1 MQELPDLLDKVIP
14 SVVQIMTPT
23 GQGTGFVINE
33 NGLIITNKHVVGYNK
48 FVQIRNNEE
57 DIRYG
62 QVVAA
67 NPYIDLAVVY
77 SEGTFNNKL
86 KLADSSEVR
95 LGESVVAVGHPYGYD
110 YTISQGIISSIGR
123 KDVNPTFKDVGF
135 FQLDMGINPG
145 NSGGPVLKR
154 TNGEVIGMVTMG
166 VLNADNIGFAVPSTY
181 NKQYLDE
188 IAAYDRDT
196 LVKKIYCS
204 ICGNLN
210 PHETKYCQKCGAKI
224 ETLTLE
230 QFVKSMPK
238 DVQPGK
244 EKKGIEVE
252 GQVKC
257 PSCGAEN
264 KKESRYCEKCGTTL
278 G

>member
-14 SVVQIMTPT
+14 SVVQILTPT
-23 GQGTGFVINE
+23 GQGTGFVLNE
-33 NGLIITNKHVVGYNK
+33 NGLIITNKHVVGYNS

-67 NPYIDLAVVY
+67 NPYIDLAIVY
-77 SEGTFNNKL
+77 SEGTFDNKL
-86 KLADSSEVR
+86 KLADSSDVR

-110 YTISQGIISSIGR
+110 YTISQGIVSSIGR
-123 KDVNPTFKDVGF
+123 KDVNPSFKDIGF

-145 NSGGPVLKR
+145 NSGGPVIRR

-181 NKQYLDE
+181 NIEYLE
-188 IAAYDRDT
+188 QVSAYDKDT
-196 LVKKIYCS
+196 IIKKIYCS
-204 ICGNLN
+204 VCGNLN
-210 PHETKYCQKCGAKI
+210 SDQTKYCQKCGAKI
-224 ETLTLE
+224 QRMTLE
-230 QFVKSMPK
+230 EFVKTLPK
-238 DVQPGK
+238 DIKPGK
-244 EKKGIEVE
+244 EKEGSHVE
-252 GQVKC
+252 GKLKC

-264 KKESRYCEKCGTTL
+264 PKNNRYCDKCGTTL